1 MQDVWCNKAIL
12 FCSCCYIKLR
22 FVSNVFWTKK
32 SKKQPLWAR
41 HGLFWPLASPP
52 KPFFHFRKQ
61 ENHLTNKDEARR
73 PSSNATFT
81 FGPSLLAPAI
91 RRFRYV
97 WNFSISRGPLHEGS
111 IREAVSALRF
121 WSPKIVIKVIYDI
134 VSLHIT
140 TSWLN
145 FKGNCLVFSGIG

>member
-1 MQDVWCNKAIL
+1 MSQIFFGQKIQKNSHCELGAA
-12 FCSCCYIKLR
+12 F
-22 FVSNVFWTKK
+22 
-32 SKKQPLWAR
+32 
-41 HGLFWPLASPP
+41 FWPLASPP

-111 IREAVSALRF
+111 IREAAPVLRF
-121 WSPKIVIKVIYDI
+121 LIHGKSKNLMTIWS
-134 VSLHIT
+134 SLARPRQPCN
-140 TSWLN
+140 L
-145 FKGNCLVFSGIG
+145 IG